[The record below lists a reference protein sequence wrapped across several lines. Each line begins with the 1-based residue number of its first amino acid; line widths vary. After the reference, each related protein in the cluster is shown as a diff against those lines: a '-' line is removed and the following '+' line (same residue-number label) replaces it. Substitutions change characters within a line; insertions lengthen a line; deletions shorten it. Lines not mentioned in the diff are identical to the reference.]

1 MRLRCGPGSIVDGLT
16 VSGQAQCWQQMARA
30 CGVRLWCA
38 AVVCG
43 CGMCGCGVA
52 WTCQRIFCACVKNT
66 AAVHLAIKVSL
77 PCLGVRLSDIRAV
90 HDKLDQLLLLCHT
103 FRRGV
108 QRCNGV
114 ESGHARYVAADQ
126 HRRAPYSSSAG
137 LNQTARQGHILNI
150 PSLPGGL
157 LSHPQNRCPA
167 ASTLPSTLWLACQ
180 TGQLLREL
188 LLPHRPAPWVF
199 KFLRFSEIK
208 RQFFNL
214 KP

>member
-150 PSLPGGL
+150 PSLVVSCLTHKIDAPLPQHFLQLFG
-157 LSHPQNRCPA
+157 SHARQDSFFGSCFSPTARLHGSSNSFVFPKSSDSF
-167 ASTLPSTLWLACQ
+167 ST
-180 TGQLLREL
+180 
-188 LLPHRPAPWVF
+188 
-199 KFLRFSEIK
+199 
-208 RQFFNL
+208 
-214 KP
+214 